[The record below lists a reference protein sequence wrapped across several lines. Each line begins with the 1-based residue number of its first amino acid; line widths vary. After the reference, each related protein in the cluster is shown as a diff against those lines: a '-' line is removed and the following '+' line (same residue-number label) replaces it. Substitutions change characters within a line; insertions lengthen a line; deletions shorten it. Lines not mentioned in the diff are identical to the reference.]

1 MSVTKEGQS
10 GRFTPHTTP
19 PRYSVALLSSVSP
32 WLLQNISLANIILTQ
47 KFPVALTKVPVLTV
61 FLAKQYCVQTESTS
75 REKCWFV

>member
-10 GRFTPHTTP
+10 GRFTPQWH
-19 PRYSVALLSSVSP
+19 PRYSVALLPSVSP
-32 WLLQNISLANIILTQ
+32 WLLQSISLANIILTQ
-47 KFPVALTKVPVLTV
+47 KFPVALTKVPVLTF